1 MDKLFNLQL
10 NFLKLRKTHQKSL
23 YIYIYIYIYIYDLR
37 QKAGEIDSFLF
48 IFLYNES

>member
-23 YIYIYIYIYIYDLR
+23 YIYIYIYDLR

-48 IFLYNES
+48 IFLYIES

>member
-10 NFLKLRKTHQKSL
+10 NFLKLRKTHKKKS
-23 YIYIYIYIYIYDLR
+23 IYIYIYDLR

>member
-10 NFLKLRKTHQKSL
+10 NFLKLRKTHKKSL
-23 YIYIYIYIYIYDLR
+23 YIYIYDLR